1 VAKNEGLLDYEASDP
16 SMLVVVGVR
25 TADADRIDSN
35 QDFVRARARTAP
47 LLNGDAPRAMQH

>member
-35 QDFVRARARTAP
+35 QDFMRARAGTAA
-47 LLNGDAPRAMQH
+47 LLNAYAPRAMQH

>member
-35 QDFVRARARTAP
+35 QDFVRARARTAA